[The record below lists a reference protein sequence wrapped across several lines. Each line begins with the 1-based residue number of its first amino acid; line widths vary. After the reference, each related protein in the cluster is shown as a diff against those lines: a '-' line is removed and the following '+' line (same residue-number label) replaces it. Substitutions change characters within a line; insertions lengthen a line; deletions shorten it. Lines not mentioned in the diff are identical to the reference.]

1 MYKDV
6 MCVAVPRYVRYDF
19 SILSYNYGT
28 ARFKLD
34 TRECST
40 RVCFVTRS
48 EYFCEISRV
57 YNYCTRN
64 CRA

>member
-1 MYKDV
+1 
-6 MCVAVPRYVRYDF
+6 MCIDMVSLPNVSRYGDI
-19 SILSYNYGT
+19 SIYGT

-40 RVCFVTRS
+40 RVYFVTRS
-48 EYFCEISRV
+48 ECFCEISRV
-57 YNYCTRN
+57 CNYCTRN